1 LSAAHTY
8 QLQELSNSNN
18 TNRNSAYSSVY
29 SGMLSAGKC
38 LYRGVSI
45 ISDIV
50 AMLVGNTFVYCN
62 KLLTV
67 GLHTKL

>member
-1 LSAAHTY
+1 VAHTY

-18 TNRNSAYSSVY
+18 TNINSAYSSTY

-38 LYRGVSI
+38 LYREVSI
-45 ISDIV
+45 ISDIP
-50 AMLVGNTFVYCN
+50 AMLIGNTFVYRN

-67 GLHTKL
+67 GLHTEL